1 MQTYTNAKEV
11 ILKNEQVVLVFTRD
25 DKFHYDSLGN
35 GTTGNWKV
43 DREELDEVEKVIIY
57 LRRPGENINRIFLGD
72 YAGWRNSEEQDRYI
86 IRFTHLKEVGTTQ
99 STWMEFAGFG
109 QNPIG
114 FVC

>member
-1 MQTYTNAKEV
+1 MATYAKANEV
-11 ILKNEQVVLVFTRD
+11 FPMHEQAVLVFTRD

-43 DREELDEVEKVIIY
+43 DPEELDEVEKVIVY
-57 LRRPGENINRIFLGD
+57 LRRPGEDINRIFLGD
-72 YAGWRNSEEQDRYI
+72 YAGWRNSDEEDRFI
-86 IRFTHLKEVGTTQ
+86 IRFNHLKEVGTTP

-109 QNPIG
+109 QTPVG